1 MLVTA
6 RQQVIRSSVALSVA
20 LVAEP
25 EGSLNEEQRRS
36 RKVIGPR
43 LDRTVE

>member
-20 LVAEP
+20 LVAE
-25 EGSLNEEQRRS
+25 SLNEEQRRP
-36 RKVIGPR
+36 RKVIVPR
-43 LDRTVE
+43 PDRTVE